1 MGVKNVDN
9 LKCKRVDAI
18 ESFTVARRVRASAGN
33 QHTTTSYQFAIQMR
47 ERERDLQMLTFG
59 IEHSTTG
66 APRRHRGHGSFIL
79 FKKKKERKETR
90 FGSFPNILK
99 MK

>member
-1 MGVKNVDN
+1 
-9 LKCKRVDAI
+9 
-18 ESFTVARRVRASAGN
+18 
-33 QHTTTSYQFAIQMR
+33 
-47 ERERDLQMLTFG
+47 MLTFG

>member
-47 ERERDLQMLTFG
+47 ERDLQMLTFG

-66 APRRHRGHGSFIL
+66 APHRGHGSFIL
-79 FKKKKERKETR
+79 KKKGMRR
-90 FGSFPNILK
+90 ALALFPTF
-99 MK
+99 